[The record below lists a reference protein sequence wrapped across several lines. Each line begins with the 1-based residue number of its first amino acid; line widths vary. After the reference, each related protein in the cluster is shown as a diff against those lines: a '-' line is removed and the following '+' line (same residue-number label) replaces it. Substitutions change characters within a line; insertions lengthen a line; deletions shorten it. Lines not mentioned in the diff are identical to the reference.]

1 MLVNRWLPYQT
12 ISARLRARAG
22 FYQAGGAFG
31 YRDQLQDVLA
41 LLHADPDLARRH
53 ILAAAAHQFEEGD
66 VLHWWHP
73 PLDRGVRTHCS
84 DDLLWLPYVTAAYV
98 EATGDVGILAEEVP
112 FLRGP
117 LLAGDE
123 ADRYA
128 RFDIT
133 DERRS
138 LFEHCERALQCGHR
152 LGAHG
157 LPLMGTGDWNDGMNR
172 VGEQGRGESVW
183 LAWFLIATIDGFVG
197 LCGRLQRSDLAEHW
211 KPRATALA
219 KAAEQS
225 AWDGEWYL
233 RAFDDDGRAWGS
245 AGDSEC
251 RIDSIAQSWAVLS
264 GAGSPERTARAMAA
278 AQQHLVRDDDRLV
291 RLLSPPFDATPR
303 DPGYIK
309 AYPPGIRENGG
320 QYTHAAVW
328 LGIALARLGDAEG
341 AMRIFDRINPINQ
354 TRSSEDVARY
364 RTEPY
369 VLAADVAG
377 TPPHVGRGG
386 WSWYTGAAGWTW
398 RLAVEEILGL
408 RLVEGRLHLAPC
420 LPAAWRSFEATIT
433 RAAGSLHVRV
443 DNPEGLA
450 SGDARITVDGAE
462 SPGMASRFRL
472 EARRVKFGVFWLAAL
487 LWHPDSAGLQRRN
500 CRLNLLNIVM

>member
-1 MLVNRWLPYQT
+1 
-12 ISARLRARAG
+12 
-22 FYQAGGAFG
+22 
-31 YRDQLQDVLA
+31 
-41 LLHADPDLARRH
+41 
-53 ILAAAAHQFEEGD
+53 
-66 VLHWWHP
+66 
-73 PLDRGVRTHCS
+73 
-84 DDLLWLPYVTAAYV
+84 
-98 EATGDVGILAEEVP
+98 VP

-117 LLAGDE
+117 PLAGDE

-183 LAWFLIATIDGFVG
+183 LAWFLIATIDGFTG
-197 LCGRLQRSDLAEHW
+197 LCDRLERNDLAERW

-245 AGDSEC
+245 ASDSEC

-264 GAGSPERTARAMAA
+264 GAGGSERIARAMSA

-328 LGIALARLGDAEG
+328 LGIALARLSDAEG
-341 AMRIFDRINPINQ
+341 AMRVFDRINPINQ

-433 RAAGSLHVRV
+433 RTAGSLHIRV

-450 SGDARITVDGAE
+450 PGNAHITVDGAGP
-462 SPGMASRFRL
+462 PGDGIPFPSGGEMREVRCLLTPRIALAS
-472 EARRVKFGVFWLAAL
+472 
-487 LWHPDSAGLQRRN
+487 
-500 CRLNLLNIVM
+500 